1 MRSEE
6 VNATNLH
13 SKQPVGIFDSGIG
26 GLTVASAVNR
36 FLPQEQLV
44 YFGDTAHLP
53 YGDKST
59 AAIQSYAVKICNVLL
74 ERNCK
79 LILIACNSAS
89 AAAYDLVK
97 MYVGSKAL
105 VLNVIDPVVDHLR
118 EYFAGKAVGLIGT
131 KQTILSGAY
140 EGKIRRLNQQIQLQ
154 SVATPLLA
162 PMIEEGFYSE
172 KISKL
177 VIAEY
182 LNNEK
187 LFNLNALVL
196 GCTHYPLIKPA
207 IEEYYRENNRVM
219 SVIDSSVIVAQSV
232 KALLQHNNLL
242 NKQDTLPVHEFM
254 VSDLT
259 DSFQKSTAI
268 FFGQELELEACPLW
282 E

>member
-6 VNATNLH
+6 ANAKNLH
-13 SKQPVGIFDSGIG
+13 SNQPVGIFDSGIG

-36 FLPQEQLV
+36 LLPNEQLI

-79 LILIACNSAS
+79 LILVACNSAS
-89 AAAYDLVK
+89 AAAFDLVNL
-97 MYVGSKAL
+97 YVGSKAL
-105 VLNVIDPVVDHLR
+105 VLNVIDPVVNYLR
-118 EYFAGKAVGLIGT
+118 EYYAGKAVGLIGT
-131 KQTILSGAY
+131 RQTILSGAY
-140 EGKIRRLNQQIQLQ
+140 EEKVKRLNQPVLLQ
-154 SVATPLLA
+154 SLATPLLA
-162 PMIEEGFYSE
+162 PMIEEGFYRE
-172 KISKL
+172 QISKL

-182 LNNEK
+182 LNKEE
-187 LFNLNALVL
+187 LANLEALVL

-207 IEEYYRENNRVM
+207 IEAYYREHNRNI
-219 SVIDSSVIVAQSV
+219 SVIDSSVIVARSV

-242 NKQDTLPVHEFM
+242 NRQAVVPAHEFM

-259 DSFQKSTAI
+259 NSFRESTAI
-268 FFGQELELEACPLW
+268 FFGRELGLKACPLW
-282 E
+282 D